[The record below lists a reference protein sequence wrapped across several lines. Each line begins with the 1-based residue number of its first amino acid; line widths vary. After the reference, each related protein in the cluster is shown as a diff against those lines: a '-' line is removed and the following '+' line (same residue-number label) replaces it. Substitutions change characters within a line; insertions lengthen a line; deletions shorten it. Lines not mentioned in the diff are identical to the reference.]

1 MIKKF
6 GSLKENYNLK
16 DYNTYKIDSIC
27 KYFIVVNDVEKLRKL
42 IKYLKDNKIKYFV
55 IGNGSNVILPTYY
68 AGIVIKLDFK
78 KVIYHETIVEVE
90 SSYMLNKLAYE
101 TALIGLKGLEW
112 ASGIPGTIGGST
124 INNAGCY
131 GSEIFDNF
139 IKVDILSD
147 SQFITLNKKDI
158 NYSYRYTSLK
168 DNNIIII
175 IKVYFEL
182 EKNNKEELLSL
193 IKERNEK
200 RINTQPLKYP
210 SAGSVFQNPTGDYA
224 GRLIEEA
231 GLKGKIIGGAKI
243 SDKHANFIINYN
255 KASSEDIIKLI
266 NLIKDTIYKKYNI
279 KLIFEQEIVL

>member
-55 IGNGSNVILPTYY
+55 IGNGSNVILPPYY

-90 SSYMLNKLAYE
+90 SSYMLNKLAHE
-101 TALIGLKGLEW
+101 TALKDLKGLEW

-124 INNAGCY
+124 VNNAGCY
-131 GSEIFDNF
+131 GSEIFDSI
-139 IKVDILSD
+139 IKVDILED
-147 SQFITLNKKDI
+147 NKFKTLNKNDI
-158 NYSYRYTSLK
+158 KYSYRHTSLK
-168 DNNIIII
+168 NNNIIVL
-175 IKVYFEL
+175 KVYFEL
-182 EKNNKEELLSL
+182 KKTSKEDILSL
-193 IKERNEK
+193 IKERTEK
-200 RINTQPLKYP
+200 RLNTQPLNYP

-255 KASSEDIIKLI
+255 NATSDDIIKLI
-266 NLIKDTIYKKYNI
+266 NLIKDTIYKKNKI
-279 KLIFEQEIVL
+279 KLKLEQEIIL

>member
-1 MIKKF
+1 MKKF

-27 KYFIVVNDVEKLRKL
+27 KYFIVVNDIVKLRKL
-42 IKYLKDNKIKYFV
+42 IKYLKDNKIKYFI
-55 IGNGSNVILPTYY
+55 IGNGSNVILPPYY
-68 AGIVIKLDFK
+68 DGIVIKLNFK
-78 KVIYHETIVEVE
+78 KVKYYDNIVEVE
-90 SSYMLNKLAYE
+90 SSYMLNKLSYE
-101 TALIGLKGLEW
+101 TALKGLKGLEW

-124 INNAGCY
+124 INNSGCY
-131 GSEIFDNF
+131 GSELFDNI
-139 IKVDILSD
+139 IKVDILND
-147 SQFITLNKKDI
+147 NQIITLNKKDI

-168 DNNIIII
+168 DNNIII

-266 NLIKDTIYKKYNI
+266 NLIKNIIYKKYNI
-279 KLIFEQEIVL
+279 KLILEQEIIL

>member
-55 IGNGSNVILPTYY
+55 IGNGSNVILPPYY

-131 GSEIFDNF
+131 GSEIFDNI

-168 DNNIIII
+168 DNNIII

-266 NLIKDTIYKKYNI
+266 NLIKDTIYIKYNI
-279 KLIFEQEIVL
+279 KLILEQEIVL